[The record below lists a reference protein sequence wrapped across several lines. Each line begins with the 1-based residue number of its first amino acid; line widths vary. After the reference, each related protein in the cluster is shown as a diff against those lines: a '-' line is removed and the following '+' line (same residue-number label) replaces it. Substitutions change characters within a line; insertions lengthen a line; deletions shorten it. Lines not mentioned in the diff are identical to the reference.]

1 MHTKMYNCTD
11 LISLHR
17 SPYFWTGIRMQA
29 YAQTC
34 ATTWL
39 GIDSL
44 KVSDNKHIPKHFA
57 PDEKNKKIKHAVWAC
72 FQKKQWHRIM

>member
-1 MHTKMYNCTD
+1 MHTKMYNCRFNFTSQIA
-11 LISLHR
+11 LLLNFT
-17 SPYFWTGIRMQA
+17 PGIRMQA

-44 KVSDNKHIPKHFA
+44 KVRDNKHIPKHFA
-57 PDEKNKKIKHAVWAC
+57 PDEKNKKIKHAV
-72 FQKKQWHRIM
+72 

>member
-1 MHTKMYNCTD
+1 
-11 LISLHR
+11 
-17 SPYFWTGIRMQA
+17 MQA

-44 KVSDNKHIPKHFA
+44 KVRDNKHIPKHFA
-57 PDEKNKKIKHAVWAC
+57 PDEKNKKIKHAV
-72 FQKKQWHRIM
+72 

>member
-1 MHTKMYNCTD
+1 
-11 LISLHR
+11 
-17 SPYFWTGIRMQA
+17 MQA

-57 PDEKNKKIKHAVWAC
+57 PDEKNKKIRHAV
-72 FQKKQWHRIM
+72 